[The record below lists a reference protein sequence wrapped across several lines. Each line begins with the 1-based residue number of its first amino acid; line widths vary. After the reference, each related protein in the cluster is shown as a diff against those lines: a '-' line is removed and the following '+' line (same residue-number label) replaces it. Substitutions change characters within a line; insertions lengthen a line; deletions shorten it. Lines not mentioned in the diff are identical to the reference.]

1 MNKKGFA
8 ISTLLYPAFV
18 IIITLVV
25 LLLVALVN
33 ASFSISKLTNE
44 ISGDISDN
52 NTMKSLKSNLK
63 DALTETNSNRDT
75 KYSGVAGSVYPVL
88 NNNENTTNWNGNFYT
103 KTDGTEMA
111 YVDNNK
117 YCAYKLSGMSGIAV
131 YNSGECLK
139 KIADQTNCAE
149 IADLV
154 TTGGGLLI
162 INSSNIPTVAG
173 ANYQM
178 DIISTTPV
186 NGYYLSDIAPTSPT
200 KGMVWI
206 KTSDNGQNRIYST
219 TFSQKIDS
227 ILQYDGSS
235 WNNIGAFQYYNS
247 KWNNV
252 GKTSYTYACT
262 GEYQTFIAPI
272 SGYYNLEV
280 WGAQGGGTTPNTSA
294 GSRAGAGGYSTGIVK
309 LDQGE

>member
-149 IADLV
+149 IEALV
-154 TTGGGLLI
+154 TSSGGFVI
-162 INSSNIPTVAG
+162 TNSTATPVDKG
-173 ANYQM
+173 ALYQI
-178 DIISTTPV
+178 DIISSITP
-186 NGYYLSDIAPTSPT
+186 NGYIISDSAPTT
-200 KGMVWI
+200 QENGMVWI
-206 KTSDNGQNRIYST
+206 KTALST
-219 TFSQKIDS
+219 SIKIHSNNISQSIDS
-227 ILQYDGSS
+227 IYQYDGTN
-235 WNNIGAFQYYNS
+235 WNPVGAFQYYNS
-247 KWNNV
+247 IWNYL
-252 GKTSYTYACT
+252 GQSTFAYSYT
-262 GEYQTFIAPI
+262 
-272 SGYYNLEV
+272 
-280 WGAQGGGTTPNTSA
+280 
-294 GSRAGAGGYSTGIVK
+294 GGY
-309 LDQGE
+309 Q